1 MIERNAQRGFTL
13 IELMVVVAVL
23 AIVATVAVPSFQQ
36 LIENNRLATESNR
49 ILSALSF
56 ARSEAV
62 RVGDD
67 VSLTA
72 DAGGFDEGWC
82 VHLGGACNDPDI
94 LRQFDGL
101 NQLDYAGSA
110 NSVTFNARGEMTDAA
125 FNISIEPSNCDS
137 GETDKTRT
145 ITVSP
150 SGRGS
155 TQKGDCA

>member
-1 MIERNAQRGFTL
+1 MKVHNVQRGFTL

-49 ILSALSF
+49 ILSAISF

-72 DAGGFDEGWC
+72 DSGGFDEGWC
-82 VHLGGACNDPDI
+82 VHLGADCDAANG
-94 LRQFDGL
+94 LRQFDAI
-101 NQLDYAGSA
+101 NQLDYSGSA
-110 NSVTFNARGEMTDAA
+110 NSLTLNSRGEMTNAA
-125 FNISIEPSNCDS
+125 FNISLEPSGCEA

-145 ITVSP
+145 ITVSL

-155 TQKGDCA
+155 TQKGDC